1 MHGEEPPRHAW
12 LQPRGDELEVC
23 LGKEAAEVT
32 LSARD
37 RALGDVRVEAAGRSQ
52 GSGVRVRGQGSWVR
66 GQGSESG
73 VRGQGS
79 GSGLRVSKESG

>member
-52 GSGVRVRGQGSWVR
+52 GSGVRGRGQG
-66 GQGSESG
+66 QGEG
-73 VRGQGS
+73 KLAEDDLQLVIAQR
-79 GSGLRVSKESG
+79 REE